1 MNFTPIRLHAAFF
14 LTNIDFSSKLN
25 IATEVRAQAQNLL
38 DVDPVLLPLPQDAP
52 PEFPHI
58 VIKNEKNG
66 WAFQI
71 APGRFDLVLDSS
83 AQKAPTNLDEASER
97 LYAVALNIWKGLEN
111 RFGARSNRLASVIAI
126 ASQVDNAPEIVRQ
139 RYLNLRYGAG
149 AYQSQVH
156 ILHKVETEGFNLN
169 RMIRLI
175 TLPEEKDSPSRLLME
190 VDVNTL
196 AERPLI
202 VTDANA
208 NSFFQLA
215 NRQTKEACSLYL
227 AE

>member
-1 MNFTPIRLHAAFF
+1 
-14 LTNIDFSSKLN
+14 
-25 IATEVRAQAQNLL
+25 
-38 DVDPVLLPLPQDAP
+38 LPQDAP

-66 WAFQI
+66 WGFQI
-71 APGRFDLVLDSS
+71 APGRFDLVLDLSTQKTPPDFDGSS
-83 AQKAPTNLDEASER
+83 AQ
-97 LYAVALNIWKGLEN
+97 LYAMVLNIWKGIAD
-111 RFGARSNRLASVIAI
+111 RFGARANRLASVIAVG
-126 ASQVDNAPEIVRQ
+126 SQIDNAPELVRQ
-139 RYLNLRYGAG
+139 RYLNPHYGAG
-149 AYQSQVH
+149 ANQSQIH
-156 ILHKVETEGFNLN
+156 ILHKVETEGFHLN
-169 RMIRLI
+169 RWIRLI
-175 TLPEEKDSPSRLLME
+175 TLPEEKDPPSRLVME

-215 NRQTKEACSLYL
+215 NRQTKEGCSLYL